1 MKNNLFFGCTSP
13 DEVQL
18 RYDELSKVFND
29 QDEMLQALK
38 TEYSVLMNVL
48 SQPKPVEAVKEETHT
63 LSEIIKILQQRV
75 NPEGFTP

>member
-1 MKNNLFFGCTSP
+1 
-13 DEVQL
+13 
-18 RYDELSKVFND
+18 
-29 QDEMLQALK
+29 MLQALK